1 MRKKR
6 VYKKFHQPDVVH
18 GRVELGRFI
27 NYVMKDGKK
36 STAEKLVYSAFDKIK
51 ETTKEEP
58 MVVFERALENVM
70 PLLEV
75 ASKRVGGANYQVP
88 REVRPERRFVLALR
102 WIIGAAR
109 AKKGKGMADK
119 LADEIIA
126 ASKNEGNAIKK
137 KLDMHRMAEANR
149 AFAHFAT
156 IKKIYIVCPD
166 SIRSKKLAT
175 SASSRTS
182 MPARPPFPNACFF
195 IPAFRT
201 RSAKC
206 TRATR

>member
-6 VYKKFHQPDVVH
+6 IYKKFHQPDVVF

-36 STAEKLVYSAFDKIK
+36 STAEKLVYGAFDKVK
-51 ETTKEEP
+51 ESTKEDP

-119 LADEIIA
+119 LAEEIIA
-126 ASKNEGNAIKK
+126 ASKNEGSAIKK

-149 AFAHFAT
+149 AFAHFA
-156 IKKIYIVCPD
+156 
-166 SIRSKKLAT
+166 R
-175 SASSRTS
+175 
-182 MPARPPFPNACFF
+182 
-195 IPAFRT
+195 
-201 RSAKC
+201 
-206 TRATR
+206 